1 MITYASIE
9 NGKVIGIYAFAS
21 TEVIGPDKGT
31 FVDVTSQPEVQ
42 VGWIYLSGD
51 SFEAPPEIDIIYN
64 PVITTVDF
72 VELFTPAEFMAV
84 EALIGIDPITT
95 QLYKVA
101 ELQGQVDMSSPKV
114 TEIALPNFVTLG
126 VLTQE
131 RADEISNSWQNDEEP

>member
-1 MITYASIE
+1 MNIYVQIEDQTVVQTALAESINVLSGE
-9 NGKVIGIYAFAS
+9 WA
-21 TEVIGPDKGT
+21 
-31 FVDVTSQPEVQ
+31 DVTNIVPLPEM
-42 VGWIYLSGD
+42 GWRYIDDAWL
-51 SFEAPPEIDIIYN
+51 EPLPEPKD

-84 EALIGIDPITT
+84 EALMGVDAITT

-101 ELQGQVDMSSPKV
+101 ELQGTVDMSSPKV